1 MWAVVRIN
9 NNKHKMLIE
18 NLNKKLNSGAIF
30 YFPKIIIEKVKSNKK
45 KSFQC
50 PVLGS
55 YIFCYHKKFVNPKY
69 IDQLKFISGL
79 KYFLKGYNNYQKDI
93 NNFIEHCKNN
103 ENKEGYL
110 NSNFF
115 FDSTSV
121 RGKFLNGPFSNMF
134 FDIIKREKHK
144 LKIFAGN
151 INVSLAKNSKY
162 SYLPS

>member
-1 MWAVVRIN
+1 MWTVLRIN
-9 NNKHKMLIE
+9 NNKYKTLIG
-18 NLNKKLNSGAIF
+18 NLNKKLNSPATF
-30 YFPKIIIEKVKSNKK
+30 YFPKVRIEKIKLNKK
-45 KSFQC
+45 KFFQC
-50 PVLGS
+50 PVLGN
-55 YIFCYHKKFVNPKY
+55 YIFCYHENFRNPQYVDK
-69 IDQLKFISGL
+69 LKFISGL

-93 NNFIEHCKNN
+93 NNFIKHCKKN
-103 ENKEGYL
+103 ENNEGYL

-115 FDSTSV
+115 FESTSI

-144 LKIFAGN
+144 LKIFVGN